1 MSDRI
6 GPRNFIVAGLL
17 FLLPIIA
24 MIILAGN
31 SSYDTERGLTLSLI
45 HI

>member
-1 MSDRI
+1 MSNRI
-6 GPRNFIVAGLL
+6 GPKNLIVAGIL

-31 SSYDTERGLTLSLI
+31 RPTMRNVA
-45 HI
+45 